1 MALGARAL
9 VALCTVAAAVR
20 KTAPRMA
27 GASTGTGH
35 SPADS
40 SKTVTQ

>member
-9 VALCTVAAAVR
+9 VVLCTVAAAVR

-35 SPADS
+35 SPVDS

>member
-20 KTAPRMA
+20 KAALRTA
-27 GASTGTGH
+27 GASTGTGR
-35 SPADS
+35 SPVDS
-40 SKTVTQ
+40 SKTVMQ